1 MTLFQVG
8 GIGKRFGGLS
18 AVNDVSFHIDSGE
31 VLGIIGPNGAG
42 KTTLFNLMTGLLQA
56 SSGSIQFQGESL
68 TGLRPSRIAARG
80 IARTFQ
86 NIRLFGSLSVLENV
100 LVGAHTHIS
109 DKFWGAFFRTSGYRD
124 QQQHLESEADRVL
137 RLVSLYD
144 QRDDLAG
151 SLPYGAQR
159 RLEIARAL
167 MSNPTLL
174 LLDEPAA
181 GMNES
186 ERAGLAETIRNI
198 RASGLTLAM
207 IEHDMKFMMSLCD
220 RIIVI
225 DHGQKI
231 FDGTPEGAK
240 ADRTVI
246 EAYLGAEE

>member
-8 GIGKRFGGLS
+8 GLGKRFGGLN
-18 AVNDVSFHIDSGE
+18 AVNDVSFHVASGE

-42 KTTLFNLMTGLLQA
+42 KTTLFNLMTGLLRP
-56 SSGSIQFQGESL
+56 SSGSILFQGESL
-68 TGLRPSRIAARG
+68 DGLRPSRIAARG

-86 NIRLFGSLSVLENV
+86 NIRLFGTLSVQENV
-100 LVGAHTHIS
+100 LVGAHTHVR
-109 DKFWGAFFRTSGYRD
+109 DKFWGAFFHTGGYRD
-124 QQQHLESEADRVL
+124 QQQHLDNEAERVL
-137 RLVSLYD
+137 RLVSLHD
-144 QRDDLAG
+144 QRDALAG

-181 GMNES
+181 GMNAS
-186 ERAGLAETIRNI
+186 ERDGLAETIRNI
-198 RASGLTLAM
+198 RANGLTVAM

-231 FDGTPEGAK
+231 FEGTPEGAK
-240 ADRTVI
+240 ADRRVI
-246 EAYLGAEE
+246 EAYLGVEE